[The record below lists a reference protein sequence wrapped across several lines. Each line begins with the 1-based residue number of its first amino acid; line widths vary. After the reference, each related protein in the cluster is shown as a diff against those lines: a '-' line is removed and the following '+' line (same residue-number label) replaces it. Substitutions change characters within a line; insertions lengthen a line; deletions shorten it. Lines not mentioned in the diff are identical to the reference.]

1 LISELGG
8 ELKFERIKNFLNEQK
23 ILLIIL
29 VIGIFLAFNSDY
41 FLTFTNIVNIFQT
54 ISFEGM
60 IVIGMALLII
70 IGEIDLSVGSVMAF
84 GAALSII
91 FQPYGIFAA
100 IIAGISGGAL
110 VGLINGL
117 ITTKLKLPS
126 IAVTLG
132 TMVFISGVVYLLTR
146 EHTIKG
152 TNENFVSISQTE
164 IYHIPMPVIVF
175 IILLIIFEII
185 LQRTIL
191 GRHIFAIGGN
201 ATASRFFGI
210 KVDAV
215 RIFCFVITGF
225 LGGVAGVMLAG
236 KLNVAS
242 GRIGNSTVVFVITA
256 VLLGGI
262 SMEGGEGSIFKA
274 FQGILLLGIIN
285 NAMVILK
292 ISSFI
297 QEMIRGLLLIL
308 IIVIDSISIQKKK
321 YL

>member
-1 LISELGG
+1 
-8 ELKFERIKNFLNEQK
+8 LKLEKIRNFINEQK

-29 VIGIFLAFNSDY
+29 VLGVFLAFDSDY
-41 FLTFTNIVNIFQT
+41 FLTFTNIVNIFHT
-54 ISFEGM
+54 ISYEGM

-70 IGEIDLSVGSVMAF
+70 VGEIDLSVGSVMAF

-91 FQPYGIFAA
+91 FQPYGILTA
-100 IIAGISGGAL
+100 IIAGIAGGITI
-110 VGLINGL
+110 GLINGL

-132 TMVFISGVVYLLTR
+132 TMVFVSGVVFAITK
-146 EHTIKG
+146 EHTLKG
-152 TNENFVSISQTE
+152 ANENFVLITQTE
-164 IYHIPMPVIVF
+164 LFRIPMPVIVF
-175 IILLIIFEII
+175 IIMIIIFEII
-185 LQRTIL
+185 LQRTII
-191 GRHIFAIGGN
+191 GRHIFAVGGN
-201 ATASRFFGI
+201 AIASKFFGI
-210 KVDAV
+210 KVDSV
-215 RIFCFVITGF
+215 RIFCFMITGF
-225 LGGVAGVMLAG
+225 LAGLAGVMLAG

-242 GRIGNSTVVFVITA
+242 GRIGEDSAVFVITA

-262 SMEGGEGSIFKA
+262 SMEGGEGSISKA
-274 FQGILLLGIIN
+274 FQGILLLGVIN

-308 IIVIDSISIQKKK
+308 IVVIDAISVEKKK